1 MIQERIH
8 PRELEITEVKKSRA
22 WLTLKGAYGTLR
34 LTPLGEAV
42 IRVQFV
48 RENEG
53 KFPQGYWDSEPETG
67 VNWSARAGKDTV
79 ELATDR
85 LIVRIR
91 KKTGALTFFDRQGRK
106 LLEENTEMPRQLDG
120 ISRTWTYFQ
129 WPKEEKI
136 FAKGILA
143 GNQEPLSHKARYI
156 SFGGKKMRMPLI
168 YSYQGYGI
176 GIGAGHT
183 VLGCDI
189 PMYGTYVYTE
199 GEAQADYYFIYGD
212 YETVVRQHKKLGV

>member
-1 MIQERIH
+1 MI
-8 PRELEITEVKKSRA
+8 
-22 WLTLKGAYGTLR
+22 
-34 LTPLGEAV
+34 
-42 IRVQFV
+42 
-48 RENEG
+48 
-53 KFPQGYWDSEPETG
+53 
-67 VNWSARAGKDTV
+67 
-79 ELATDR
+79 
-85 LIVRIR
+85 
-91 KKTGALTFFDRQGRK
+91 
-106 LLEENTEMPRQLDG
+106 PRQLDG
-120 ISRTWTYFQ
+120 ISRTWAYFQ

-176 GIGAGHT
+176 SIGAGHT